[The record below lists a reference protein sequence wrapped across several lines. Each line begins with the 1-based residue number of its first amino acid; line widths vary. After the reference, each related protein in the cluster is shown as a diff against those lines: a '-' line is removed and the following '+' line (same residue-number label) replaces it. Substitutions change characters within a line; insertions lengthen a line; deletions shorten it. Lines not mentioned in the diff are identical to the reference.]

1 MIFDLRQWL
10 HAFSDCVD
18 DWRPDEDS
26 VKRIRP
32 KLIDPQVGL
41 EAVQLP
47 AEGIAA
53 RRDIHQG
60 QRRLPCRTPFGDPP
74 CKQDHARAGTPDRHL
89 LARPILNRFDQPIGD
104 QQFADRRT
112 FTTRNNQA
120 VDMVEMLRQPDLR
133 DLLSKLP
140 EHALMLD
147 KRPLQGEDTDVHTM
161 LLNLS
166 LPAAARQKL
175 AFRDLADLNPDHRL
189 AKPLA
194 DLGNDLR
201 ILVMRRGFDDGLSPA
216 LRIARLE
223 DPGPDKNT
231 LDAKLHQ

>member
-32 KLIDPQVGL
+32 KLVDPQIGL

-60 QRRLPCRTPFGDPP
+60 QRRLPCRTSFGDPP
-74 CKQDHARAGTPDRHL
+74 CKQDHARAGTTDRHL
-89 LARPILNRFDQPIGD
+89 LTRPILNRFDQPIGD

-147 KRPLQGEDTDVHTM
+147 KRPLQCEDTDVHTM
-161 LLNLS
+161 LTKSQLTS
-166 LPAAARQKL
+166 
-175 AFRDLADLNPDHRL
+175 
-189 AKPLA
+189 
-194 DLGNDLR
+194 
-201 ILVMRRGFDDGLSPA
+201 RGSPK
-216 LRIARLE
+216 ARLQE
-223 DPGPDKNT
+223 SG
-231 LDAKLHQ
+231 